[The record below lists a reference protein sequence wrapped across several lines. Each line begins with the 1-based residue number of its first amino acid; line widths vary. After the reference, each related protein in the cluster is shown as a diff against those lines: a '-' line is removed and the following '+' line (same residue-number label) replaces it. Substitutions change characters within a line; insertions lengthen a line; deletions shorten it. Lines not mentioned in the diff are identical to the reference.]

1 MFKERL
7 SFALALIK
15 ENIAYYIVLAIAIVL
30 GITVCAIN
38 GYTTGVI
45 TVAILGIISWI
56 GADISVYMNYIHGID
71 E

>member
-1 MFKERL
+1 MLKERL
-7 SFALALIK
+7 NFALALIK

-38 GYTTGVI
+38 GSTTGII
-45 TVAILGIISWI
+45 TVAILGIIAWV
-56 GADISVYMNYIHGID
+56 GADLSVYMNYIHGID